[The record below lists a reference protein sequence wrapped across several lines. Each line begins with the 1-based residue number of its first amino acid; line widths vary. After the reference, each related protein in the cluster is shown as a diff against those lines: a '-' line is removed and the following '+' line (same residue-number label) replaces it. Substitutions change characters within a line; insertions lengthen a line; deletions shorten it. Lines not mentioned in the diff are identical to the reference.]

1 MRADSAAA
9 HADLVTSSTVMLVRS
24 DHTVPSFTLSF
35 RPNTALV
42 SSVRRFVADVYEC
55 WLTPE
60 LTSQVALASHELLEN
75 AVQYSSN
82 GETEVYIEIALL
94 GDGQTVCIRTRNAAS
109 PENLD
114 VLRAA
119 FAELTAA
126 TDPDA
131 YYQAM
136 MRRSVKRTS
145 GSGLGLARIRAE
157 TGMAMTLDIAD
168 DHVSISARIET
179 STRGSQA

>member
-1 MRADSAAA
+1 V
-9 HADLVTSSTVMLVRS
+9 LTVRS

-42 SSVRRFVADVYEC
+42 SSVRRFVTDVYES

-60 LTSQVALASHELLEN
+60 MTSQVALASHELLEN
-75 AVQYSSN
+75 AVQYSTN
-82 GETEVYIEIALL
+82 GETEVHIEIEL
-94 GDGQTVCIRTRNAAS
+94 GSDGHTVCIRTRNAAS

-119 FAELTAA
+119 FAELDAT
-126 TDPDA
+126 TDPEA

-136 MRRSVKRTS
+136 MRRTAKRTE

-157 TGMAMTLDIAD
+157 TGLAMTLDIDD

-179 STRGSQA
+179 RVPGSQA

>member
-1 MRADSAAA
+1 M
-9 HADLVTSSTVMLVRS
+9 MVRS
-24 DHTVPSFTLSF
+24 DHAVPCFTLSF

-42 SSVRRFVADVYEC
+42 SSVRRFVADIWES

-75 AVQYSSN
+75 AVQYSSD
-82 GETEVYIEIALL
+82 GETEVHIEIEML
-94 GDGQTVCIRTRNAAS
+94 GNGQTVCIRTRNAAS

-119 FAELTAA
+119 FAELEAA

-136 MRRSVKRTS
+136 MRRTAKRTD

-157 TGMAMTLDIAD
+157 TGLSMSLDIAD
-168 DHVSISARIET
+168 DQVSISARIET
-179 STRGSQA
+179 RAPGSQA

>member
-1 MRADSAAA
+1 M
-9 HADLVTSSTVMLVRS
+9 MVRS
-24 DHTVPSFTLSF
+24 DHAVPCFTLSF

-42 SSVRRFVADVYEC
+42 SSVRRFVADIWES

-75 AVQYSSN
+75 AVQYSSD
-82 GETEVYIEIALL
+82 GETEVHIEIEML
-94 GDGQTVCIRTRNAAS
+94 GNGQTVCIRTRNAAS

-119 FAELTAA
+119 FAELQAA

-136 MRRSVKRTS
+136 MRRTAKRTD

-157 TGMAMTLDIAD
+157 TGLSMSLDIAD
-168 DHVSISARIET
+168 DQVSISARIET
-179 STRGSQA
+179 KALGSQA

>member
-1 MRADSAAA
+1 M
-9 HADLVTSSTVMLVRS
+9 
-24 DHTVPSFTLSF
+24 PSFTLSF

-42 SSVRRFVADVYEC
+42 SSVRRFVADIWES

-75 AVQYSSN
+75 AVQYSSD
-82 GETEVYIEIALL
+82 GETEVHIEIEML
-94 GDGQTVCIRTRNAAS
+94 GNGQTVCIRTRNAAS

-119 FAELTAA
+119 FAELEAA

-131 YYQAM
+131 YYQTM
-136 MRRSVKRTS
+136 MRRTAKRTD

-157 TGMAMTLDIAD
+157 TGLSMSLDIAD
-168 DHVSISARIET
+168 NQVSISARIET
-179 STRGSQA
+179 NAAGSQA

>member
-1 MRADSAAA
+1 M
-9 HADLVTSSTVMLVRS
+9 VRS
-24 DHTVPSFTLSF
+24 DHAVPCFTLSF

-42 SSVRRFVADVYEC
+42 SSVRRFVTDIWES

-75 AVQYSSN
+75 AVQYSSD
-82 GETEVYIEIALL
+82 GETEVHIEIEML
-94 GDGQTVCIRTRNAAS
+94 GNGQTVCIRTRNAAS

-119 FAELTAA
+119 FAELEAA

-131 YYQAM
+131 HYQAM
-136 MRRSVKRTS
+136 MRRTAKRTD
-145 GSGLGLARIRAE
+145 GSGLGLARIRSE
-157 TGMAMTLDIAD
+157 TGLSMSLEIAD
-168 DHVSISARIET
+168 DQVSISARID
-179 STRGSQA
+179 TRASGSQA

>member
-1 MRADSAAA
+1 M
-9 HADLVTSSTVMLVRS
+9 
-24 DHTVPSFTLSF
+24 PSLTLSF

-75 AVQYSSN
+75 AVRYSTN
-82 GETEVYIEIALL
+82 GETEVHIEIALAS
-94 GDGQTVCIRTRNAAS
+94 DGQTVCVRTRNAAS

-114 VLRAA
+114 VLRAM

-126 TDPDA
+126 TDTDA
-131 YYQAM
+131 YYQTM
-136 MRRSVKRTS
+136 MRRSAKRTD

-157 TGMAMTLDIAD
+157 TEMAMTLDIDD

-179 STRGSQA
+179 RAPGSQA

>member
-1 MRADSAAA
+1 M
-9 HADLVTSSTVMLVRS
+9 MVRS
-24 DHTVPSFTLSF
+24 DHAVPCFTLSF
-35 RPNTALV
+35 RPNTALI
-42 SSVRRFVADVYEC
+42 SSVRRFVADVWES

-75 AVQYSSN
+75 AVQYSSD
-82 GETEVYIEIALL
+82 GETEVHIEIELL
-94 GDGQTVCIRTRNAAS
+94 GNGQTVCIRTRNAAS

-119 FAELTAA
+119 FAELEAA

-136 MRRSVKRTS
+136 MRRTAKRTD

-157 TGMAMTLDIAD
+157 TGLSMSLDIAD
-168 DHVSISARIET
+168 DQVSICARIET
-179 STRGSQA
+179 KAPGSQA